1 MSKAIRVRW
10 MTVCGIAILLATSAV
25 CFAQGPTDNPYRPV
39 RGLADGGGPSVPGGE
54 WARLPGGR
62 EMGPPA
68 SVHVDI
74 DGESVWAFI
83 RCDETSPVP
92 VARGGRFGIDCM
104 NADGT
109 IKPHDTIY
117 KFDSK
122 GNVVK
127 SFGAQMFIW
136 PHGLH
141 IDREGNVWATD
152 SGADSA
158 VQTAAKAGLKVG
170 HVVRK
175 FSPDGKLLMTLGE
188 PGVGGDDEYHFRSP
202 AGVVTAPNGD
212 IFVADGH
219 FTNNRI
225 VKYSKDGKFIK
236 AWGKTG
242 YAPGEFQ
249 VPHCINMDKRGRLFV
264 CDRSNAR
271 IQIFDQDGKFL
282 ARWYQFGMPSGI
294 AFSVND
300 EDLIYVFDSEFGQFR
315 KSGFRAGDQDR
326 GRAERLGEVLHP
338 GSGRP
343 PGHANGKRAGV
354 RYCRQVRQRLRWRAP
369 AARSAEICQGQVVMA
384 AGRGSPFRVQCQT
397 CIGSSVRPGL

>member
-1 MSKAIRVRW
+1 MSKAIRVCR
-10 MTVCGIAILLATSAV
+10 MALCGIVVLLATDTM

-39 RGLADGGGPSVPGGE
+39 RGLADGGGPSIPGGE

-109 IKPHDTIY
+109 LKPHDTIY
-117 KFDSK
+117 KFDPK

-127 SFGAQMFIW
+127 SFGAGMFIW
-136 PHGLH
+136 PHGMH
-141 IDREGNVWATD
+141 VDREGNVWVTD
-152 SGADSA
+152 SGAEAA
-158 VQTAAKAGLKVG
+158 VATAAKAGVKAG
-170 HVVRK
+170 HIVRK
-175 FSPDGKLLMTLGE
+175 FSPDGQVLMTLGE

-202 AGVVTAPNGD
+202 SGVVTAPSGD

-249 VPHCINMDKRGRLFV
+249 VPHCIAMDKRGRLFV
-264 CDRSNAR
+264 CDRTNAR

-282 ARWYQFGMPSGI
+282 ARWNQFGMPSGI

-300 EDLIYVFDSEFGQFR
+300 EDLIYVFDSE
-315 KSGFRAGDQDR
+315 SDNVENPGFEQGIRIGDALNGWVKHFILDQGGYPSSR
-326 GRAERLGEVLHP
+326 T
-338 GSGRP
+338 GSGPEFGTVDKFGNVFAGEPRP
-343 PGHANGKRAGV
+343 RVLRKYVKV
-354 RYCRQVRQRLRWRAP
+354 R
-369 AARSAEICQGQVVMA
+369 
-384 AGRGSPFRVQCQT
+384 
-397 CIGSSVRPGL
+397 

>member
-1 MSKAIRVRW
+1 MAA
-10 MTVCGIAILLATSAV
+10 CGIATLIVANAV

-39 RGLADGGGPSVPGGE
+39 RGLADGGGPSIPGGE

-68 SVHVDI
+68 SVHVDV
-74 DGESVWAFI
+74 DGESIWAFI

-104 NADGT
+104 NPDGSL
-109 IKPHDTIY
+109 KPHDTIY
-117 KFDSK
+117 KFDPK

-127 SFGAQMFIW
+127 SFGAGMFIW

-141 IDREGNVWATD
+141 VDREGNVWATD
-152 SGADSA
+152 SGADAA
-158 VQTAAKAGLKVG
+158 VALAGRTGAKAG
-170 HVVRK
+170 HIVRK
-175 FSPDGKLLMTLGE
+175 FSPDGQVLMTLGE
-188 PGVGGDDEYHFRSP
+188 PGVAGNDENHFRSP

-219 FTNNRI
+219 STNDRI

-242 YAPGEFQ
+242 YAPGEFR
-249 VPHCINMDKRGRLFV
+249 VPHCIAMDKRGRLFV

-271 IQIFDQDGKFL
+271 IQIFDQDGNFL
-282 ARWYQFGMPSGI
+282 ARWNQFGMPSGI

-300 EDLIYVFDSEFGQFR
+300 EDLIYVFELGVGQCR
-315 KSGFRAGDQDR
+315 QSRFRAGDQDR
-326 GRAERLGEVLHP
+326 GCAERLGETLHFGP
-338 GSGRP
+338 GRQP
-343 PGHANGKRAGV
+343 RHANRKRAGV
-354 RYCRQVRQRLRWRAP
+354 RYCRQVRQRVRGRAQ
-369 AARSAEICQGQVVMA
+369 AARSAEIRQGPVVMA
-384 AGRGSPFRVQCQT
+384 AGRDEC
-397 CIGSSVRPGL
+397 RPGLRAHAAIHRTGP